1 MCSSQYRKPEAPR
14 PTTDRVT
21 PRSGIIIRLIAKMNM
36 ELKEMRRQML
46 PTATTFSPRDSQS
59 NLSSSNS
66 DATRQS
72 RSKLHFALAAPSLSS
87 PLGLPKEFF
96 LLLRQYEEEML
107 DAFLQDDDYFSE
119 LLHSQD
125 LRNERSKIESCNIQY
140 ELLPT
145 ILGASHLRSEKD
157 ARKLAAI
164 ALFAAGYA
172 GDMPEDLANEL
183 LDDIDYHFN
192 KVKCRKIELLMPKLM
207 KMVESEM
214 EGMR

>member
-1 MCSSQYRKPEAPR
+1 MAKTKEELREVRKQWFVQMEQKLQEMHTKEDDSLFYYHSSEDRIVLSHAMFWTMTLPQFFKGKMRKE
-14 PTTDRVT
+14 
-21 PRSGIIIRLIAKMNM
+21 K
-36 ELKEMRRQML
+36 
-46 PTATTFSPRDSQS
+46 
-59 NLSSSNS
+59 
-66 DATRQS
+66 
-72 RSKLHFALAAPSLSS
+72 
-87 PLGLPKEFF
+87 FF
-96 LLLRQYEEEML
+96 MLLRQYEEEML

-119 LLHSQD
+119 LLHY
-125 LRNERSKIESCNIQY
+125 CNIQY

-164 ALFAAGYA
+164 ALVAAGYA
-172 GDMPEDLANEL
+172 SDMDEELANEL

-192 KVKCRKIELLMPKLM
+192 KVKCRKIEMMMPQLM